1 MNLVLVGDAFPPSRT
16 SAAIQLQDLANEIVK
31 QGHSLTVLIPDF
43 NIEKS
48 YQIEVL
54 SGTKVVRLKSPN
66 HKTSNNYR
74 RAINELLMPVW
85 MYKNF
90 RKTKLINDK
99 WDGIIWYS
107 PSIFLGILVNKLKR
121 ELKCKTYLILRDI
134 FPQWAH
140 DLGILSKG
148 PAYVFFGAIANYQYY
163 VADKI
168 GIQSPGN
175 KFFLPEKHK
184 IKVEI
189 LNNWLAKSIPRSSAI
204 NIDNTIL
211 ANRKIFIYAGNMG
224 VAQGMNTIIRLAK
237 SLNYRNDIGFL
248 LIGKG
253 TELENLKN
261 SATEAK
267 LCNILFFDEINTNE
281 LQDLYKR
288 CFAGLISLD
297 PRHKTHN
304 IPGKFISYM
313 QCGLPVLANINRG
326 NDLSDLIKRE
336 DIGEVCETADI
347 NRLKESMLTM
357 IERFESDKSLS
368 DRCKM
373 LFEQE
378 FSVEKIARQLISSF
392 KLE

>member
-1 MNLVLVGDAFPPSRT
+1 MKLVLVGDAFPPSKT

-48 YQIEVL
+48 YQIEVV
-54 SGTKVVRLKSPN
+54 SGAKVVRLKSPN
-66 HKTSNNYR
+66 YKSSNNYR

-85 MYKNF
+85 MYKNY
-90 RKTKLINDK
+90 RKTNLLNDK

-140 DLGILSKG
+140 DLGVLSRG
-148 PAYVFFGAIANYQYY
+148 PAYTFFSAIANYQYY

-175 KFFLPEKHK
+175 KFFLPEKYK
-184 IKVEI
+184 TKVEI
-189 LNNWLAKSIPRSSAI
+189 LNNWLAKSKPRPTTI

-224 VAQGMNTIIRLAK
+224 VAQGMNTIIKLAE

-248 LIGKG
+248 LIGRG
-253 TELENLKN
+253 IELENLKN
-261 SATEAK
+261 SAKEAK
-267 LCNILFFDEINTNE
+267 LCNILFFDEIDTNE

-313 QCGLPVLANINRG
+313 QCGIPVLANINPG

-336 DIGEVCETADI
+336 GIGEVCETADI
-347 NRLKESMLTM
+347 NCLKQSILTM

-378 FSVEKIARQLISSF
+378 FSVEKITRQLISS
-392 KLE
+392 L